1 MSRTVYVNG
10 AFVPE
15 AEATVSVFDR
25 GFLFADAV
33 YEVSTVLDG
42 RLVDNLAH
50 MERLKRSLAELKMA
64 APVPVDDIPA
74 LMEELVT
81 RNGVEQGLVY
91 LQVSRGAAERD
102 FVFPADA
109 KPSLVMFT
117 QTKTVES
124 TPASENGIR
133 VVTVADTRWARR
145 DIKTTQLLAQSMAK
159 QEAVERGADDAWMI
173 EDGFVTEGSSNNAF
187 IITADGTLITRQ
199 LSNSILHGI
208 TRRVVLEIAD
218 AEGLTVEQ
226 RPFTAEEAQGAAE
239 AFSTSASG
247 FVMPVVAIDGKTLSQ
262 GVPGPI
268 TRKLRARYIELAR
281 ETA

>member
-10 AFVPE
+10 SFV
-15 AEATVSVFDR
+15 AEENAKISVFDR

-42 RLVDNLAH
+42 KLVDNAAH
-50 MERLKRSLAELKMA
+50 VERLKRSLAELNMD
-64 APVPVDDIPA
+64 APLPVDEIPA
-74 LMEELVT
+74 LMQELVA

-102 FVFPADA
+102 FNYPPDP

-117 QTKTVES
+117 QAKPVVD

-133 VVTVADTRWARR
+133 VVTMPDSRWARR
-145 DIKTTQLLAQSMAK
+145 DIKTTQLLAQSMVK
-159 QEAVERGADDAWMI
+159 QAASEQGADDAWMV

-187 IITADGTLITRQ
+187 IITTDGVIITRQ

-208 TRRVVLEIAD
+208 TRRVVLEIAE

-226 RPFTAEEAQGAAE
+226 RPFTVVEAQQAAE
-239 AFSTSASG
+239 AFATSASS

-268 TRKLRARYIELAR
+268 SRKLRARYIELAR